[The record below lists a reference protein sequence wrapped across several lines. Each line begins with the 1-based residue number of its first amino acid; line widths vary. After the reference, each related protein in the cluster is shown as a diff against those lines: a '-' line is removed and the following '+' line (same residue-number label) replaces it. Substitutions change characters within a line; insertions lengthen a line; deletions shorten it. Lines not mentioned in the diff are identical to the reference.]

1 MNKIT
6 GEYPQPIIEDQPVD
20 ISRNPAILDLQE
32 EAKRLTAEARE
43 AMFLQALATSREQCN
58 DLILTQN
65 VRIAEQTQQVKN
77 LEWSNKKLVSEL
89 RSAVWNVSQEVKEE
103 NQKFSKDLN
112 QTLEKISK
120 TVTGIEH
127 QVSTATVKATDEAVR
142 VMKQSIN
149 KMADNAVIAVNESAG
164 KMINEV
170 NKAKDEIEKAKKE
183 IRWESGFRRFM
194 FWLSPVLA
202 VAQTVL
208 LIMLALYNHRT
219 HLKNKIHFF
228 KKQIILA

>member
-1 MNKIT
+1 MLNKIT
-6 GEYPQPIIEDQPVD
+6 GERPQPVIEDEPVD
-20 ISRNPAILDLQE
+20 LSHNPAAIELCE
-32 EAKRLTAEARE
+32 EVERFATETRIGMLSK
-43 AMFLQALATSREQCN
+43 ALAMSREQCN
-58 DLILTQN
+58 NLISSQN
-65 VRIAEQTQQVKN
+65 VLLAEQTQQVKN

-170 NKAKDEIEKAKKE
+170 NKAKNEIEKAKDE
-183 IRWESGFRRFM
+183 IRFESGFRKFM
-194 FWLSPVLA
+194 FWISPVLA

-208 LIMLALYNHRT
+208 LIMLAL
-219 HLKNKIHFF
+219 
-228 KKQIILA
+228 

>member
-89 RSAVWNVSQEVKEE
+89 RSSVWNVSQEVKEE

-127 QVSTATVKATDEAVR
+127 QVSTATAKATDESVR

-170 NKAKDEIEKAKKE
+170 NKAKNEIEKAKKE
-183 IRWESGFRRFM
+183 IRWESGFRKFM

-208 LIMLALYNHRT
+208 LIMLAL
-219 HLKNKIHFF
+219 
-228 KKQIILA
+228 

>member
-1 MNKIT
+1 MLNKIT
-6 GEYPQPIIEDQPVD
+6 GERPQPVIEDQPVD
-20 ISRNPAILDLQE
+20 LSHNPAAIELCE
-32 EAKRLTAEARE
+32 EVERFATETRIGMLSK
-43 AMFLQALATSREQCN
+43 ALAVSREQCN
-58 DLILTQN
+58 NLISSQN
-65 VRIAEQTQQVKN
+65 VLLAEQTQQLKN

-112 QTLEKISK
+112 QTLGKISE
-120 TVTGIEH
+120 TVTDIEH
-127 QVSTATVKATDEAVR
+127 QVSTATAKATDEAVR

-170 NKAKDEIEKAKKE
+170 NKAKKEIEKAKKE
-183 IRWESGFRRFM
+183 IRYESGFRKFM

-208 LIMLALYNHRT
+208 LIMMA
-219 HLKNKIHFF
+219 I
-228 KKQIILA
+228 

>member
-127 QVSTATVKATDEAVR
+127 QVSTATAKATDEAVR

-170 NKAKDEIEKAKKE
+170 NKAKNEIEKAKKE
-183 IRWESGFRRFM
+183 IRYESGFRKFM

-208 LIMLALYNHRT
+208 LIMLAL
-219 HLKNKIHFF
+219 
-228 KKQIILA
+228 

>member
-1 MNKIT
+1 MLNKIT
-6 GEYPQPIIEDQPVD
+6 GERPQPVIEDQPVD
-20 ISRNPAILDLQE
+20 LSHNPAAIELCE
-32 EAKRLTAEARE
+32 EVERFATETRIGMLSK
-43 AMFLQALATSREQCN
+43 ALAVSREQCN
-58 DLILTQN
+58 NLISSQN
-65 VRIAEQTQQVKN
+65 VLLAEQTQQLKN
-77 LEWSNKKLVSEL
+77 LEWSNKKLVGEL

-112 QTLEKISK
+112 QTLGKISE

-127 QVSTATVKATDEAVR
+127 QVSTATAKATDEAVR

-170 NKAKDEIEKAKKE
+170 NKAKKEIEKAKDE
-183 IRWESGFRRFM
+183 IRYESGFRKFM

-208 LIMLALYNHRT
+208 LIMLAL
-219 HLKNKIHFF
+219 
-228 KKQIILA
+228 

>member
-77 LEWSNKKLVSEL
+77 LEWSNKKLVNEL
-89 RSAVWNVSQEVKEE
+89 KADVWLLSKEVKESN
-103 NQKFSKDLN
+103 NQLLKSLN
-112 QTLEKISK
+112 QSLGKISE
-120 TVTGIEH
+120 TVTDIER
-127 QVSTATVKATDEAVR
+127 QVSTATAKATDEAVR

-170 NKAKDEIEKAKKE
+170 NKAKNEIEKAKEE
-183 IRWESGFRRFM
+183 IRYESGFRRFM

-208 LIMLALYNHRT
+208 LIMLAL
-219 HLKNKIHFF
+219 
-228 KKQIILA
+228 

>member
-1 MNKIT
+1 MLNKIT
-6 GEYPQPIIEDQPVD
+6 GERPQPVIEDEPVD
-20 ISRNPAILDLQE
+20 LSHNPAAIELCE
-32 EAKRLTAEARE
+32 EVERFATETRIGMLSK
-43 AMFLQALATSREQCN
+43 ALAMSREQCN
-58 DLILTQN
+58 NLISSQN
-65 VRIAEQTQQVKN
+65 VLLAEQTQQVKN

-127 QVSTATVKATDEAVR
+127 QVSTATEKATDEAVR

-170 NKAKDEIEKAKKE
+170 NKAKKEIEKAKEE
-183 IRWESGFRRFM
+183 IRYESGFRKFM

-208 LIMLALYNHRT
+208 LIMLAL
-219 HLKNKIHFF
+219 
-228 KKQIILA
+228 

>member
-1 MNKIT
+1 MLNKIT
-6 GEYPQPIIEDQPVD
+6 GERPQPVIEDQPVD
-20 ISRNPAILDLQE
+20 LSHNPAAIELCE
-32 EAKRLTAEARE
+32 EVERFATETRIGMLSK
-43 AMFLQALATSREQCN
+43 ALAVSREQCN
-58 DLILTQN
+58 NLISSQN
-65 VRIAEQTQQVKN
+65 VLLEEQTQQLKN
-77 LEWSNKKLVSEL
+77 LERNNERLVSEL

-112 QTLEKISK
+112 QTLGKISE

-127 QVSTATVKATDEAVR
+127 QVSTATEKATDEAVR

-170 NKAKDEIEKAKKE
+170 NKAKKEIEKAKEE
-183 IRWESGFRRFM
+183 IRFESGFRKFM

-208 LIMLALYNHRT
+208 LIMLAL
-219 HLKNKIHFF
+219 
-228 KKQIILA
+228 

>member
-1 MNKIT
+1 MLNKIT
-6 GEYPQPIIEDQPVD
+6 GERPQPVIEDEPVD
-20 ISRNPAILDLQE
+20 LSHNPAAIELCE
-32 EAKRLTAEARE
+32 EVERFATETRIGMLSK
-43 AMFLQALATSREQCN
+43 ALAMSREQCN
-58 DLILTQN
+58 NLISSQN
-65 VRIAEQTQQVKN
+65 VLLAEQTQQVKN

-103 NQKFSKDLN
+103 SQKFSKDLN

-183 IRWESGFRRFM
+183 IRFESGFRKFM

-208 LIMLALYNHRT
+208 LIMLAL
-219 HLKNKIHFF
+219 
-228 KKQIILA
+228 

>member
-1 MNKIT
+1 MINKIT

-120 TVTGIEH
+120 TVTDIER
-127 QVSTATVKATDEAVR
+127 QVSTATAKATDEAAKSLKHCVD
-142 VMKQSIN
+142 
-149 KMADNAVIAVNESAG
+149 KMTENAVRIVNESGG
-164 KMINEV
+164 KVIN
-170 NKAKDEIEKAKKE
+170 AAEKAKKE
-183 IRWESGFRRFM
+183 IEKVEDDIYFESGFRKFM

-202 VAQTVL
+202 IAQT
-208 LIMLALYNHRT
+208 IALA
-219 HLKNKIHFF
+219 IVIFG
-228 KKQIILA
+228 

>member
-1 MNKIT
+1 MINKIT
-6 GEYPQPIIEDQPVD
+6 GEHPQPINEDQPVD

-32 EAKRLTAEARE
+32 ETKRLTAEARE

-77 LEWSNKKLVSEL
+77 LEWSNKRLVSEL
-89 RSAVWNVSQEVKEE
+89 RSAVWNVPQEVKEE

-112 QTLEKISK
+112 QTLEKISE
-120 TVTGIEH
+120 TVTDIEH
-127 QVSTATVKATDEAVR
+127 QVSTATAKATDEAVR
-142 VMKQSIN
+142 TMKQSIT

-164 KMINEV
+164 KMISEV
-170 NKAKDEIEKAKKE
+170 NKAKKEIEKVKDD
-183 IRWESGFRRFM
+183 IHFESGFRKFM

-202 VAQTVL
+202 IAQT
-208 LIMLALYNHRT
+208 IALA
-219 HLKNKIHFF
+219 IVIFG
-228 KKQIILA
+228 

>member
-20 ISRNPAILDLQE
+20 ISKNPAILDLQE

-77 LEWSNKKLVSEL
+77 LERTNERLVSEL
-89 RSAVWNVSQEVKEE
+89 RGDVWLISKEVKESN
-103 NQKFSKDLN
+103 NQLSKSLN
-112 QTLEKISK
+112 QTLSKISE
-120 TVTGIEH
+120 TVTDIEH
-127 QVSTATVKATDEAVR
+127 QVSIATAKATDEAAKSLKHCVD
-142 VMKQSIN
+142 
-149 KMADNAVIAVNESAG
+149 KMTENAVRIVNESGG
-164 KMINEV
+164 KVIH
-170 NKAKDEIEKAKKE
+170 AAEKAKKE
-183 IRWESGFRRFM
+183 IEKVKDDIHFESGFRKFI

-202 VAQTVL
+202 IAQT
-208 LIMLALYNHRT
+208 IALA
-219 HLKNKIHFF
+219 IVIFG
-228 KKQIILA
+228 

>member
-1 MNKIT
+1 MLNKIT
-6 GEYPQPIIEDQPVD
+6 GERPQPVIEDQPVD
-20 ISRNPAILDLQE
+20 LSHNPAAIELCE
-32 EAKRLTAEARE
+32 EVERFATETRIGMLSK
-43 AMFLQALATSREQCN
+43 ALAVSREQCN
-58 DLILTQN
+58 NLISSQN
-65 VRIAEQTQQVKN
+65 VLLAEQTQQLKN

-112 QTLEKISK
+112 QTLGKISE
-120 TVTGIEH
+120 TVTGIER
-127 QVSTATVKATDEAVR
+127 QVSTATAKATDEAVR

-183 IRWESGFRRFM
+183 IRFESGFRRFM

-208 LIMLALYNHRT
+208 LIMLAL
-219 HLKNKIHFF
+219 
-228 KKQIILA
+228 

>member
-1 MNKIT
+1 MLNKIT
-6 GEYPQPIIEDQPVD
+6 GERPQPVIEDQPVD
-20 ISRNPAILDLQE
+20 LSHNPAAIELCE
-32 EAKRLTAEARE
+32 EVERFATETRIGMLSK
-43 AMFLQALATSREQCN
+43 ALAVSREQCN
-58 DLILTQN
+58 NLISSQN
-65 VRIAEQTQQVKN
+65 VLLAEQTQQLKN
-77 LEWSNKKLVSEL
+77 LEWSNKKLVGEL

-112 QTLEKISK
+112 QTLGKISE

-127 QVSTATVKATDEAVR
+127 QVSTATAKATDEAVS

-170 NKAKDEIEKAKKE
+170 NKAKKEIEKAKDE
-183 IRWESGFRRFM
+183 IRFESGFRKFM

-208 LIMLALYNHRT
+208 LIMLAL
-219 HLKNKIHFF
+219 
-228 KKQIILA
+228 

>member
-77 LEWSNKKLVSEL
+77 LEWSNKKLVNEL
-89 RSAVWNVSQEVKEE
+89 KADVWLLSKEVKESN
-103 NQKFSKDLN
+103 NQLSKSLN
-112 QTLEKISK
+112 QTLGKISE
-120 TVTGIEH
+120 TVTDIER
-127 QVSTATVKATDEAVR
+127 QVSTATAKATDEAVR

-164 KMINEV
+164 KMMRADMRSAPTI
-170 NKAKDEIEKAKKE
+170 
-183 IRWESGFRRFM
+183 FM
-194 FWLSPVLA
+194 AITITTPVVIA
-202 VAQTVL
+202 SRVL
-208 LIMLALYNHRT
+208 
-219 HLKNKIHFF
+219 
-228 KKQIILA
+228 

>member
-77 LEWSNKKLVSEL
+77 LEWSNKKLVNEL
-89 RSAVWNVSQEVKEE
+89 KADVWLLSKEVKESN
-103 NQKFSKDLN
+103 NQLSKSLN
-112 QTLEKISK
+112 QTLGKISE
-120 TVTGIEH
+120 TVTDIER
-127 QVSTATVKATDEAVR
+127 QVSTATAKATDEAVR

-170 NKAKDEIEKAKKE
+170 NKAKGEIEKAKKE
-183 IRWESGFRRFM
+183 IRYESGFRKFM

-208 LIMLALYNHRT
+208 LIMLAL
-219 HLKNKIHFF
+219 
-228 KKQIILA
+228 

>member
-1 MNKIT
+1 MLGKQIFQDFSVT
-6 GEYPQPIIEDQPVD
+6 
-20 ISRNPAILDLQE
+20 RDL
-32 EAKRLTAEARE
+32 
-43 AMFLQALATSREQCN
+43 FLQALATSREQCN

-170 NKAKDEIEKAKKE
+170 NKAKNEIEKAKKE
-183 IRWESGFRRFM
+183 IRWESGFRKFM

-208 LIMLALYNHRT
+208 LIMLAL
-219 HLKNKIHFF
+219 
-228 KKQIILA
+228 

>member
-1 MNKIT
+1 MINKIT
-6 GEYPQPIIEDQPVD
+6 GEHPQPINEDQPVD

-32 EAKRLTAEARE
+32 ETKRLTAEARE

-77 LEWSNKKLVSEL
+77 LEWSNKRLVSEL
-89 RSAVWNVSQEVKEE
+89 RSAVWNVPQEVKEE

-127 QVSTATVKATDEAVR
+127 QVSTATAKATDEAVR
-142 VMKQSIN
+142 VMKQSIT

-164 KMINEV
+164 KMISEV
-170 NKAKDEIEKAKKE
+170 NKAKKEIEKVKDD
-183 IRWESGFRRFM
+183 IHFESGFRKFM

-202 VAQTVL
+202 IAQT
-208 LIMLALYNHRT
+208 IALA
-219 HLKNKIHFF
+219 IVIFG
-228 KKQIILA
+228 

>member
-1 MNKIT
+1 MMNKIT

-77 LEWSNKKLVSEL
+77 LESSNRRFVNEL
-89 RSAVWNVSQEVKEE
+89 RGDVWNVSQEVKEE

-120 TVTGIEH
+120 TVTGIEN
-127 QVSTATVKATDEAVR
+127 QVSTATAKATDEAAKSLKHCVD
-142 VMKQSIN
+142 
-149 KMADNAVIAVNESAG
+149 KMTENAVRIVNESGG
-164 KMINEV
+164 KVIN
-170 NKAKDEIEKAKKE
+170 AAEKAKKE
-183 IRWESGFRRFM
+183 IEKVKDDIHFESGFRKFM

-202 VAQTVL
+202 IAQT
-208 LIMLALYNHRT
+208 IALA
-219 HLKNKIHFF
+219 IVIFG
-228 KKQIILA
+228 

>member
-1 MNKIT
+1 MLNKVT
-6 GEYPQPIIEDQPVD
+6 GERPQPVIEDQPVD
-20 ISRNPAILDLQE
+20 LSHNPAAIELCE
-32 EAKRLTAEARE
+32 EVERFATETRIGMLSK
-43 AMFLQALATSREQCN
+43 ALAVSREQCN
-58 DLILTQN
+58 NLISSQN
-65 VRIAEQTQQVKN
+65 VLLAEQTQQLKN

-127 QVSTATVKATDEAVR
+127 QVSTATAKATDEAVR
-142 VMKQSIN
+142 VMKQSIT

-164 KMINEV
+164 KMMSEV
-170 NKAKDEIEKAKKE
+170 NKAKKEIEKAKDG
-183 IRWESGFRRFM
+183 IRFESGFRKFM

-208 LIMLALYNHRT
+208 LIMLAL
-219 HLKNKIHFF
+219 
-228 KKQIILA
+228 

>member
-77 LEWSNKKLVSEL
+77 LEWSNKKLVNEL
-89 RSAVWNVSQEVKEE
+89 KADVWLLSKEVKESN
-103 NQKFSKDLN
+103 NQLSKSLN
-112 QTLEKISK
+112 QTLGKISE
-120 TVTGIEH
+120 TVTDIER
-127 QVSTATVKATDEAVR
+127 QVSTATAKATDEAVR

-149 KMADNAVIAVNESAG
+149 KIADNAVIAVNESAG

-170 NKAKDEIEKAKKE
+170 NKAKNEIEKAKKE
-183 IRWESGFRRFM
+183 IRYESGFRRFM

-208 LIMLALYNHRT
+208 LIMLAL
-219 HLKNKIHFF
+219 
-228 KKQIILA
+228 

>member
-1 MNKIT
+1 MLKKIT
-6 GEYPQPIIEDQPVD
+6 GERPQPVIEDEPVD
-20 ISRNPAILDLQE
+20 LSHNPAAIELCE
-32 EAKRLTAEARE
+32 EVERFATETRIGMLSK
-43 AMFLQALATSREQCN
+43 ALAMSREQCN
-58 DLILTQN
+58 NLISSQN
-65 VRIAEQTQQVKN
+65 VLLAEQTQQVKN

-127 QVSTATVKATDEAVR
+127 QVSTATEKATDEAVR

-170 NKAKDEIEKAKKE
+170 NKAKNEIEKAKKE
-183 IRWESGFRRFM
+183 IRWESGFRKFM

-208 LIMLALYNHRT
+208 LIMLAL
-219 HLKNKIHFF
+219 
-228 KKQIILA
+228 

>member
-32 EAKRLTAEARE
+32 EVKRLTAEARE

-127 QVSTATVKATDEAVR
+127 QVSTATAKATDEAVR

-149 KMADNAVIAVNESAG
+149 KMADNAVIAVNESVG

-170 NKAKDEIEKAKKE
+170 NKAKNEIEKAKKE
-183 IRWESGFRRFM
+183 IRWESGFRKFM

-208 LIMLALYNHRT
+208 LIMLAL
-219 HLKNKIHFF
+219 
-228 KKQIILA
+228 

>member
-127 QVSTATVKATDEAVR
+127 QVSTATAKATDEAAKSLKHCVD
-142 VMKQSIN
+142 
-149 KMADNAVIAVNESAG
+149 KMTENAVRIVNESGG
-164 KMINEV
+164 KVIN
-170 NKAKDEIEKAKKE
+170 AAEKAKKE
-183 IRWESGFRRFM
+183 IEKVEDDIYFESGFRKFM

-202 VAQTVL
+202 IAQT
-208 LIMLALYNHRT
+208 IALA
-219 HLKNKIHFF
+219 IVIFG
-228 KKQIILA
+228 

>member
-89 RSAVWNVSQEVKEE
+89 RSSVWNVSQEVKEE

-127 QVSTATVKATDEAVR
+127 QVSTATAKATDEAVR

-170 NKAKDEIEKAKKE
+170 NKAKNEIEKAKKE
-183 IRWESGFRRFM
+183 IRWESGFRKFM

-208 LIMLALYNHRT
+208 LIMLAL
-219 HLKNKIHFF
+219 
-228 KKQIILA
+228 

>member
-20 ISRNPAILDLQE
+20 LSHNLAAIELCE
-32 EAKRLTAEARE
+32 EVERFATETRIGMLSK
-43 AMFLQALATSREQCN
+43 ALAMSREQCN
-58 DLILTQN
+58 NLISSQN
-65 VRIAEQTQQVKN
+65 VLLAEQTQQVKN
-77 LEWSNKKLVSEL
+77 LEWSNKKLVNEL
-89 RSAVWNVSQEVKEE
+89 KADVWLLSKEVKESN
-103 NQKFSKDLN
+103 NQLSKSLN
-112 QTLEKISK
+112 QTLGKISE
-120 TVTGIEH
+120 TVTDIER
-127 QVSTATVKATDEAVR
+127 QVSTATAKATDEAVR

-183 IRWESGFRRFM
+183 IRWESGFRKFM

-208 LIMLALYNHRT
+208 LIMLAL
-219 HLKNKIHFF
+219 
-228 KKQIILA
+228 

>member
-1 MNKIT
+1 MLNKIT
-6 GEYPQPIIEDQPVD
+6 GERPQPVIEDEPVD
-20 ISRNPAILDLQE
+20 LSHNPAAIELCE
-32 EAKRLTAEARE
+32 EVERFATETRIGMLSK
-43 AMFLQALATSREQCN
+43 ALAVSREQCN
-58 DLILTQN
+58 NLISSQN
-65 VRIAEQTQQVKN
+65 VLLAEQTQQLKN

-103 NQKFSKDLN
+103 NQKFSKNLN
-112 QTLEKISK
+112 QTLGKISE

-127 QVSTATVKATDEAVR
+127 QVGTATEKATDEAVR

-170 NKAKDEIEKAKKE
+170 NKAKNEIEKAKKE
-183 IRWESGFRRFM
+183 IRYESGFRRIM

-202 VAQTVL
+202 VAQTAL
-208 LIMLALYNHRT
+208 LIMLAL
-219 HLKNKIHFF
+219 
-228 KKQIILA
+228 

>member
-127 QVSTATVKATDEAVR
+127 QVSTATEKATDEAVR

-170 NKAKDEIEKAKKE
+170 NKAKEEIEKAKKE

-202 VAQTVL
+202 VAQTAL
-208 LIMLALYNHRT
+208 LIMLAL
-219 HLKNKIHFF
+219 
-228 KKQIILA
+228 